1 MSNVCSLADS
11 PLWKDLGLSIAL
23 VSPVRTV
30 HTGSRRDRI
39 VKVKLTQGWLG
50 KRNLSLPMWKYL
62 GVIEDSCINVSI
74 AIDAIQRKA
83 SVFRDYNVG

>member
-30 HTGSRRDRI
+30 HTDSRRDRI
-39 VKVKLTQGWLG
+39 VKVKLTQGWE
-50 KRNLSLPMWKYL
+50 KRNLSLPVWKYL
-62 GVIEDSCINVSI
+62 GVIEDTRINVS
-74 AIDAIQRKA
+74 R
-83 SVFRDYNVG
+83 